1 MATVIVP
8 SPLRP
13 LCGGAATVE
22 AAGAT
27 LGELLRAV
35 DARCPGFW
43 ERTVADGRVR
53 PELSIALNGHAHRY
67 GLSEPIAAGDEVAI
81 VPALGGG

>member
-13 LCGGAATVE
+13 LCDGAATVE

-43 ERTVADGRVR
+43 ERTVVDGRVR
-53 PELSIALNGHAHRY
+53 PELSVALNGHAHRY
-67 GLSEPIAAGDEVAI
+67 GLSEPIATGDEVAI